1 MKIINVFAPMGQGV
15 VRRFGKMILSVRAGP
30 NPPRDMFKWGHN
42 LEFQKNTMYSYFL
55 SIAHTTIFFK
65 KGMYQF
71 FFFLGY
77 PISLIFMIRYV
88 PYFLRDVQYNT
99 YFST

>member
-65 KGMYQF
+65 KGMYHF
-71 FFFLGY
+71 FFWDIPY
-77 PISLIFMIRYV
+77 P
-88 PYFLRDVQYNT
+88 
-99 YFST
+99 